1 MFHSIDQNNINES
14 LECLPIFLA
23 GCNRLLVLTGRTYPT
38 RLWCVMELSVYLR
51 MGGEREYVVVRLL
64 DDGTKLAQLLSKFEA
79 DKAQCF
85 LDGDR
90 QKLLAV
96 IEASFGTFA
105 PFNKIVRGIFRDKL
119 LVGVPAGDDQSRSGS
134 DSRG

>member
-1 MFHSIDQNNINES
+1 
-14 LECLPIFLA
+14 
-23 GCNRLLVLTGRTYPT
+23 
-38 RLWCVMELSVYLR
+38 MELFVYLR

-64 DDGTKLAQLLSKFEA
+64 EKHGKKLAQLLSKFEA

-85 LDGDR
+85 LDGVR

-119 LVGVPAGDDQSRSGS
+119 LVPAGDDQSA
-134 DSRG
+134 